1 VGDGTA
7 RQQIRSLTPHGAPA
21 AKNQAI
27 NPVAPKGRLRHV
39 GFTPKMDIAELTT
52 ACPFFTNRRHDR
64 RRTGKPE
71 FRFRTIHL

>member
-27 NPVAPKGRLRHV
+27 NPVAPKGRLRA
-39 GFTPKMDIAELTT
+39 FSQ
-52 ACPFFTNRRHDR
+52 
-64 RRTGKPE
+64 TGRLSH
-71 FRFRTIHL
+71 F